1 MIPIGRTSYGTQFKS
16 PFEPH
21 KRAGRLKRMTAQTE
35 LALPRTRN
43 VITRGINDGL
53 HLGAQLYASIDGEI
67 VADAA
72 VGESRPGEPL
82 RGDDLMPWLSSC
94 KPVTAVAV
102 MRQVERGRLRLDD
115 PVAQHIPE
123 FAQNGKDVIT
133 VRHLLTHTAGIRGA
147 ALHANGIAWD
157 DVIAELC
164 AAPIEPRWVVGE
176 TAGYHTTSSW
186 YILGELVQRLS
197 GIPLARYVREKIFE
211 PLGMNDSWIGM
222 PPEQFRAYGRRI
234 APVYDTSRGSF
245 EQDQFNNT
253 EAGAVMP
260 RPASGGRG
268 PMREL
273 GRLYEMLRNRGAGN
287 RTNGA
292 LGARVLWA
300 ESVEDMIRRHRAGK
314 FDKTF
319 GHVIDFGLGLILDTN
334 TPGQTEDD
342 AAPYGYGPYASEA
355 TFGHSGSRSSCAF
368 CDPNRGLVVAW
379 ACNGMPAE
387 PAHQRRQR
395 ALNAALYEDL
405 GLAS

>member
-1 MIPIGRTSYGTQFKS
+1 
-16 PFEPH
+16 
-21 KRAGRLKRMTAQTE
+21 MTAQTE

-43 VITRGINDGL
+43 VITRGITDGL
-53 HLGAQLYASIDGEI
+53 HLGAQLYVSINGEV

-82 RGDDLMPWLSSC
+82 RSDDLMLWLSSC

-102 MRQVERGRLRLDD
+102 VRQAERGRLRLDD

-123 FAQNGKDVIT
+123 FAQNGKGQIT

-147 ALHANGIAWD
+147 ALHASGMPWD
-157 DVIAELC
+157 EVIAEVC

-186 YILGELVQRLS
+186 FILGELVQRLS
-197 GIPLARYVREKIFE
+197 GIPFARYVREKIFE

-234 APVYDTSRGSF
+234 APVYDTSRGTL

-253 EAGAVMP
+253 EAAAVMP

-268 PMREL
+268 PVREL
-273 GRLYEMLRNRGAGN
+273 GRFYEMLRNRGAGN
-287 RTNGA
+287 GSDGA
-292 LGARVLWA
+292 PGARLLGP
-300 ESVEDMIRRHRAGK
+300 ESVDDMTRRHRAGT

-319 GHVIDFGLGLILDTN
+319 GHVIDFGLGLILSSS
-334 TPGQTEDD
+334 GGGEDD
-342 AAPYGYGPYASEA
+342 AAPYGYGPYASAA
-355 TFGHSGSRSSCAF
+355 TFGHSGARSSCAF
-368 CDPNRGLVVAW
+368 CDPDRGLVVAW

-395 ALNAALYEDL
+395 GINAALYEDL
-405 GLAS
+405 GFAN